1 VPPNVP
7 EEAHRTSVYPVEV
20 KGETVMGMSGGAGPG
35 GLQSEINVT
44 PMVDIMLVLLI
55 IFMVVTP
62 FLQQG
67 ITVALPKNMN
77 NPDIDPNIIKESSI
91 VISIP
96 NDGEYY
102 LAKQRV
108 AKEQLTEKVD
118 SLLEKIKNEND
129 RIVYIKS
136 GVGVSYGDVVN
147 VINEVRKLG
156 VDKIGLV
163 ADKKKKGGAVAPAP
177 AG

>member
-1 VPPNVP
+1 
-7 EEAHRTSVYPVEV
+7 
-20 KGETVMGMSGGAGPG
+20 MGMSGGG
-35 GLQSEINVT
+35 GGGGVQSEINVT

-77 NPDIDPNIIKESSI
+77 NPDVDPRIIKESSV

-102 LAKQRV
+102 LGKQRV
-108 AKEQLTEKVD
+108 QREQLTEKVD
-118 SLLEKIKNEND
+118 AMLQKIKNEQD

-136 GVGVSYGDVVN
+136 GVGVSYGDVVS

-163 ADKKKKGGAVAPAP
+163 ADKKKGGKPAP
-177 AG
+177 AAS

>member
-1 VPPNVP
+1 M
-7 EEAHRTSVYPVEV
+7 S
-20 KGETVMGMSGGAGPG
+20 MSSGGGSG

-67 ITVALPKNMN
+67 ITVALPKNLN
-77 NPDIDPNIIKESSI
+77 NPDVDPNIIKESSI

-102 LAKQRV
+102 LGKQKL
-108 AKEQLTEKVD
+108 AKEQVNGQGRHDAEEHQEGGG
-118 SLLEKIKNEND
+118 SD
-129 RIVYIKS
+129 RLHQ
-136 GVGVSYGDVVN
+136 
-147 VINEVRKLG
+147 ERRWRQLRRRCQCHQ
-156 VDKIGLV
+156 
-163 ADKKKKGGAVAPAP
+163 
-177 AG
+177 

>member
-1 VPPNVP
+1 
-7 EEAHRTSVYPVEV
+7 
-20 KGETVMGMSGGAGPG
+20 MGMSGGGGAGG
-35 GLQSEINVT
+35 MQSEINVT

-67 ITVALPKNMN
+67 ITVALPKNMT
-77 NPDIDPNIIKESSI
+77 NPDVDPNIIKESSI
-91 VISIP
+91 VISVP

-102 LAKQRV
+102 LGKQRL

-118 SLLEKIKNEND
+118 TMLKGIKNEND

-163 ADKKKKGGAVAPAP
+163 ADKKKGGAAVKPA
-177 AG
+177 A

>member
-1 VPPNVP
+1 
-7 EEAHRTSVYPVEV
+7 
-20 KGETVMGMSGGAGPG
+20 MGMSGGGGGG

-77 NPDIDPNIIKESSI
+77 NPDVDPNIIKESSI

-96 NDGEYY
+96 NDGQYY
-102 LAKQRV
+102 LGKQPV
-108 AKEQLTEKVD
+108 AKEQLTDKVD
-118 SLLEKIKNEND
+118 TLLQKIKNEQD

-163 ADKKKKGGAVAPAP
+163 ADKKKGGAAAAPKT
-177 AG
+177 

>member
-1 VPPNVP
+1 
-7 EEAHRTSVYPVEV
+7 
-20 KGETVMGMSGGAGPG
+20 MGMSGGGGVG

-67 ITVALPKNMN
+67 ITVALPKNMT
-77 NPDIDPNIIKESSI
+77 NPDVDPNIIKESSV

-102 LAKQRV
+102 LGKEKLQR
-108 AKEQLTEKVD
+108 EQLADKVD
-118 SLLEKIKNEND
+118 TMLGKIKNEQD
-129 RIVYIKS
+129 KIVYIKS

-147 VINEVRKLG
+147 VINEVRKKG

-163 ADKKKKGGAVAPAP
+163 ADKKKGGAAAK
-177 AG
+177 ATT

>member
-1 VPPNVP
+1 
-7 EEAHRTSVYPVEV
+7 
-20 KGETVMGMSGGAGPG
+20 MGMAAGGG
-35 GLQSEINVT
+35 GGVQSEINVT

-77 NPDIDPNIIKESSI
+77 NPDVDPNIIKESSI

-102 LAKQRV
+102 LAKKRLQ
-108 AKEQLTEKVD
+108 KEQLGEEVD
-118 SLLEKIKNEND
+118 KLLEKIKNEQD
-129 RIVYIKS
+129 KIVYIKS

-163 ADKKKKGGAVAPAP
+163 ADKKKKGMPAAPAS
-177 AG
+177 

>member
-1 VPPNVP
+1 
-7 EEAHRTSVYPVEV
+7 
-20 KGETVMGMSGGAGPG
+20 MGMSAGGGG

-67 ITVALPKNMN
+67 ITVSIPRDLNH
-77 NPDIDPNIIKESSI
+77 PDEDSRIIREDSV

-96 NDGEYY
+96 KDEQYY
-102 LAKQRV
+102 LGKVPVTKTDLAD
-108 AKEQLTEKVD
+108 KVD
-118 SLLEKIKNEND
+118 HMLKAIKNEED
-129 RIVYIKS
+129 KIVYIKS
-136 GVGVSYGDVVN
+136 GVNVSYGEVVN

-163 ADKKKKGGAVAPAP
+163 ADKKKGGPPPPPKA
-177 AG
+177 

>member
-1 VPPNVP
+1 
-7 EEAHRTSVYPVEV
+7 
-20 KGETVMGMSGGAGPG
+20 MGMSGGG
-35 GLQSEINVT
+35 GQGGVQSEINVT

-77 NPDIDPNIIKESSI
+77 NPDVDPNIIKESSV

-96 NDGEYY
+96 NDGQYY
-102 LAKQRV
+102 LGKKLVQ
-108 AKEQLTEKVD
+108 KEQLADQVD
-118 SLLEKIKNEND
+118 ELLKKIKNEQD

-163 ADKKKKGGAVAPAP
+163 ADKKKGGAPVKPTT
-177 AG
+177 

>member
-1 VPPNVP
+1 
-7 EEAHRTSVYPVEV
+7 
-20 KGETVMGMSGGAGPG
+20 MGMSGGGGAG

-67 ITVALPKNMN
+67 ITVALPKNMT
-77 NPDIDPNIIKESSI
+77 NPDVDPNIIKESSI

-102 LAKQRV
+102 LGKQHIQ
-108 AKEQLTEKVD
+108 KEQLTDKVD
-118 SLLEKIKNEND
+118 TMLQKIKNEQD

-163 ADKKKKGGAVAPAP
+163 ADKKKGGAAAAAAPAAP
-177 AG
+177 AT

>member
-1 VPPNVP
+1 M
-7 EEAHRTSVYPVEV
+7 A
-20 KGETVMGMSGGAGPG
+20 MSGGG
-35 GLQSEINVT
+35 GSGSLQSEINVT

-67 ITVALPKNMN
+67 ITVALPKNLD
-77 NPDIDPNIIKESSI
+77 NPEVDQNIIKESSI

-96 NDGEYY
+96 NDGQYY
-102 LAKQRV
+102 LGKVAVQR
-108 AKEQLTEKVD
+108 EQLTEKVD
-118 SLLEKIKNEND
+118 RMLQGIKNDNEK
-129 RIVYIKS
+129 IVYIKS

-163 ADKKKKGGAVAPAP
+163 ADKKKGGAAAAKPA
-177 AG
+177 AD

>member
-1 VPPNVP
+1 
-7 EEAHRTSVYPVEV
+7 
-20 KGETVMGMSGGAGPG
+20 MGMSGGGGGG

-77 NPDIDPNIIKESSI
+77 NPDVDPNIIKESSI

-102 LAKQRV
+102 LGKQRL
-108 AKEQLTEKVD
+108 AKEQVKEKVD
-118 SLLEKIKNEND
+118 TLLKGIKNEND

-163 ADKKKKGGAVAPAP
+163 ADKKKKGATVPA
-177 AG
+177 A

>member
-1 VPPNVP
+1 
-7 EEAHRTSVYPVEV
+7 
-20 KGETVMGMSGGAGPG
+20 MGMSGGGGQG

-77 NPDIDPNIIKESSI
+77 NPDVDPNIIKESSI

-102 LAKQRV
+102 LGKNKV
-108 AKEQLTEKVD
+108 AKEQLTDKVD
-118 SLLEKIKNEND
+118 SMLKNVKKDED

-136 GVGVSYGDVVN
+136 GVGVSYGDVVT

-163 ADKKKKGGAVAPAP
+163 ADKKKGGAAAKPA
-177 AG
+177 A

>member
-1 VPPNVP
+1 
-7 EEAHRTSVYPVEV
+7 
-20 KGETVMGMSGGAGPG
+20 MGMSGGAGPG

-77 NPDIDPNIIKESSI
+77 NPDVDPNIIKESSI

-96 NDGEYY
+96 NNGEYY
-102 LAKQRV
+102 LGKQRL
-108 AKEQLTEKVD
+108 AQEQLGDKVD
-118 SLLEKIKNEND
+118 TMLKGIKNEQD

-136 GVGVSYGDVVN
+136 GVGVDYGDVVN

-163 ADKKKKGGAVAPAP
+163 ADRKKGGAAATTT
-177 AG
+177 ATASS

>member
-1 VPPNVP
+1 
-7 EEAHRTSVYPVEV
+7 
-20 KGETVMGMSGGAGPG
+20 MGMTGGGGSGA
-35 GLQSEINVT
+35 LQSEINVT

-67 ITVALPKNMN
+67 ITVAIPREMK
-77 NPDIDPNIIKESSI
+77 NPDVDPNIIKESSV

-96 NDGEYY
+96 NDGQYY
-102 LAKQRV
+102 LGKKLV
-108 AKEQLTEKVD
+108 AKEELNEKVD
-118 SLLEKIKNEND
+118 TMLKSIKNEQD

-156 VDKIGLV
+156 VDRIGLV
-163 ADKKKKGGAVAPAP
+163 ADKKKKGAAVVPATS
-177 AG
+177 

>member
-1 VPPNVP
+1 M
-7 EEAHRTSVYPVEV
+7 A
-20 KGETVMGMSGGAGPG
+20 MGSGGGSG
-35 GLQSEINVT
+35 SLQSEINVT

-67 ITVALPKNMN
+67 ITVNFPKNMA
-77 NPDIDPNIIKESSI
+77 NPDPDQNIIKESSI

-102 LAKQRV
+102 LGKQRL
-108 AKEQLTEKVD
+108 AKEQVTEKVD
-118 SLLEKIKNEND
+118 TMPKAIKKEED

-136 GVGVSYGDVVN
+136 GVGVSYGDVVT

-163 ADKKKKGGAVAPAP
+163 ADKKKGGAPAKP
-177 AG
+177 AA

>member
-1 VPPNVP
+1 
-7 EEAHRTSVYPVEV
+7 
-20 KGETVMGMSGGAGPG
+20 MGMSGGGGQG

-67 ITVALPKNMN
+67 ITVALPKNMT
-77 NPDIDPNIIKESSI
+77 NPDVDPNIIKESSI
-91 VISIP
+91 VISVP

-102 LAKQRV
+102 LGKVKVQ
-108 AKEQLTEKVD
+108 KEQLTEKVD
-118 SLLEKIKNEND
+118 SMLKGIKNEQD

-163 ADKKKKGGAVAPAP
+163 ADKKKGGAAAKPA
-177 AG
+177 A

>member
-1 VPPNVP
+1 
-7 EEAHRTSVYPVEV
+7 
-20 KGETVMGMSGGAGPG
+20 MGMSGGGGPA

-67 ITVALPKNMN
+67 ITVALPKNMQ
-77 NPDIDPNIIKESSI
+77 NPDVDPNIIKESSI

-102 LAKQRV
+102 LGKQRL
-108 AKEQLTEKVD
+108 AKEQLSDKVD
-118 SLLEKIKNEND
+118 TMLKGIKNEND

-163 ADKKKKGGAVAPAP
+163 ADKKKGGAAAAPAAP
-177 AG
+177 AA